1 MKRVGAVRG
10 LYVVGV
16 LLSLGA
22 AGASAEGTERDPAR
36 EVRIAGG
43 TFRPLYA
50 QPGETTV
57 TVAPFVLDA
66 EPVTRAQFEAFV
78 RTEPRW
84 RKGAAPALFVD
95 AGYLADWAGPADA
108 GATRRDHP
116 VTDVSWFAA
125 RAYCRAQGARL
136 PSVAEWEFAALADET
151 DARAAQSPE
160 FRQRALELAL
170 KRRLH
175 PVGLGFQNVW
185 GVRGLHGGI
194 MEWVSDFQSI
204 FAGSDSRATSR
215 QERELTC
222 AGGATTNGDAS
233 DYAAFLRYAFRAS
246 VEGRTTTGTMGFRC
260 ARSIG

>member
-1 MKRVGAVRG
+1 MRG
-10 LYVVGV
+10 RLLVGV
-16 LLSLGA
+16 LLSLCA
-22 AGASAEGTERDPAR
+22 AGASAEEAGRDPVR

-50 QPGETTV
+50 QPGETTL
-57 TVAPFVLDA
+57 TVAPFLLDA
-66 EPVTRAQFEAFV
+66 DPVTRAEYEAFV
-78 RTEPRW
+78 RAEPRW
-84 RKGAAPALFVD
+84 QKGSAPALFVD
-95 AGYLADWAGPADA
+95 AGYLRDWTGPADA
-108 GATRRDHP
+108 GALDRDHP

-125 RAYCRAQGARL
+125 RAYCRSLGRRL
-136 PSVAEWEFAALADET
+136 PTTAEWEYAALADET

-175 PVGLGFQNVW
+175 PVGLGFQNAW
-185 GVRGLHGGI
+185 GVRGLHGGV

-222 AGGATTNGDAS
+222 AGGATTNGDAG

-260 ARSIG
+260 ARSIR